1 MLFRSTYVRDAVDGT
16 IRAAYLGSPGTVYN
30 IGGGAQV
37 SLTYAL
43 GVLGG
48 VVGVDVLQTENV
60 GVQRGDMRDTHA
72 DISRARVHLMYE
84 PRTFLA
90 DGIRAEYEWLLRTYR
105 DVV

>member
-1 MLFRSTYVRDAVDGT
+1 M
-16 IRAAYLGSPGTVYN
+16 
-30 IGGGAQV
+30 

-84 PRTFLA
+84 PRTMLA